1 MRTCKYSCPEINADR
16 AAFVDE
22 KGGGGEQMSETGG
35 GVGDRCAGG
44 EGAESVAKTVGLIG
58 LGCAKN
64 RVDGEVMLG
73 LLQQAGYEVAA
84 KPEEADTIIIHTCGF
99 IGDAKEE
106 SIDTIL
112 EAAEWRKQGKRLV
125 VTGCLV
131 QRYAQDL
138 CKELP
143 EVDAFMGTADLH
155 RIVEVCDRVNAAS
168 PASTCRRRPRRRPRE
183 PRIWLGDPPYL
194 YDADTPRLL
203 STPSHYA
210 YVKVAEGCSY
220 RCAFC
225 SIPAMRGDQRS
236 RPIGSIVQEVHQL
249 AARGVKE
256 IILISQNTTAYGRDL
271 YGKPSLPAL
280 LHALAQVEGIAWI
293 RFLYAYPADV
303 REDVMAAIADEPKVC
318 NYLEMP
324 LQHCDA
330 RVLKAMNRGGSRA
343 ELEQLITTLRQD
355 IPGLTLRTTFIVGF
369 PGETAAEFRKLESFV
384 EWARFERMGVFAYS
398 QEEGTPAGAMLN
410 QIAAS
415 IKERRRHRLMERQRE
430 ISWDFHQTF
439 VGKRLQVLV
448 DGFSDEMQM
457 WEGRYEGQAPE
468 IDGVVYVSGGNLTA
482 GRFVLVEVTEATEYD
497 LIGRPVEGLDENCP

>member
-1 MRTCKYSCPEINADR
+1 MALHR
-16 AAFVDE
+16 AWPTVRRQGSSIVSATDAPMV
-22 KGGGGEQMSETGG
+22 KG
-35 GVGDRCAGG
+35 D
-44 EGAESVAKTVGLIG
+44 ESVTKTVGLIG

-73 LLQQAGYEVAA
+73 LLQRAGYEVAA
-84 KPEEADTIIIHTCGF
+84 EPEQADTIIIHTCGF
-99 IGDAKEE
+99 IGAAKEE

-112 EAAEWRKQGKRLV
+112 AATEWRKQGKRLV

-131 QRYAQDL
+131 QRYAEEL
-138 CKELP
+138 RKEIP

-155 RIVEVCDRVNAAS
+155 RIVEVCDSVTATSSA
-168 PASTCRRRPRRRPRE
+168 PRRGRTPRRQPVE
-183 PRIWLGDPPYL
+183 PKVWLGDPPYL

-225 SIPAMRGDQRS
+225 SIPSMRGDQRS
-236 RPIGSIVQEVHQL
+236 RPIESIVQEAHDL

-271 YGKPSLPAL
+271 YGKPRLPAL
-280 LHALAQVEGIAWI
+280 LHSLAQVEGIAWI

-303 REDVMAAIADEPKVC
+303 RDDVIAAIAEEPKVC

-330 RVLKAMNRGGSRA
+330 RVLKAMNRGGSRT
-343 ELEQLITTLRQD
+343 ELEQLITKLRHH
-355 IPGLTLRTTFIVGF
+355 IPSLTLRTTFIVGF
-369 PGETAAEFRKLESFV
+369 PGETAAEFRELETFV
-384 EWARFERMGVFAYS
+384 EWARFERMGAFTYS
-398 QEEGTPAGAMLN
+398 QEEGTPAGTMSG
-410 QIAAS
+410 QIAPRV
-415 IKERRRHRLMERQRE
+415 KEQRRHRLMERQRD
-430 ISWDFHQTF
+430 ISWAFNQTLI
-439 VGKRLQVLV
+439 GRHLRVLI
-448 DGFSDEMQM
+448 DGFSEAEQM

-468 IDGVVYVSGGNLTA
+468 IDGVVYVQSAHLTPGMFA
-482 GRFVLVEVTEATEYD
+482 EVEVTEVTEYD
-497 LIGRPVEGLDENCP
+497 LIGHPIEAPDGRVR

>member
-1 MRTCKYSCPEINADR
+1 M
-16 AAFVDE
+16 
-22 KGGGGEQMSETGG
+22 
-35 GVGDRCAGG
+35 
-44 EGAESVAKTVGLIG
+44 AKTVGLIG

-84 KPEEADTIIIHTCGF
+84 NPEQADTIIVHTCGF
-99 IGDAKEE
+99 IGAAKEE

-138 CKELP
+138 RKEIP
-143 EVDAFMGTADLH
+143 EIDAFMGTADLH
-155 RIVEVCDRVNAAS
+155 RIVEVCDSVSAAA
-168 PASTCRRRPRRRPRE
+168 PAPTCRRTTRRKPVE
-183 PRIWLGDPPYL
+183 PKVWLGDPPYL
-194 YDADTPRLL
+194 YEADTPRVL

-225 SIPAMRGDQRS
+225 SIPSMRGDQRS
-236 RPIGSIVQEVHQL
+236 RPIESIVQEAQLL

-256 IILISQNTTAYGRDL
+256 LILISQNTTAYGRDL
-271 YGKPSLPAL
+271 YGKPCLPAL
-280 LHALAQVEGIAWI
+280 LHALAPVEGIEWI

-303 REDVMAAIADEPKVC
+303 RSDVITAIAAEPKVC

-324 LQHCDA
+324 LQHCNA

-343 ELEQLITTLRQD
+343 ELEQLITRLRHR

-369 PGETAAEFRKLESFV
+369 PGETAAEFRELESFV
-384 EWARFERMGVFAYS
+384 EWARFERMGAFTYS
-398 QEEGTPAGAMLN
+398 QEEDTPAGVMPG
-410 QIAAS
+410 QIATRV
-415 IKERRRHRLMERQRE
+415 KERRRHRLMERQRD
-430 ISWDFHQTF
+430 ISWAYNQTLI
-439 VGKRLQVLV
+439 GQHLRVLI
-448 DGFSDEMQM
+448 DGFSDDEQM

-468 IDGVVYVSGGNLTA
+468 IDGVVYVQSEQLTA
-482 GRFVLVEVTEATEYD
+482 GTFVHIEVTEATEYD
-497 LIGRPVEGLDENCP
+497 LIGRPVEALDGHSR